1 MRKLIYSSL
10 MLIAVGL
17 FSCQENKSADQ
28 QKPRIFP
35 EYNYAFEC
43 KNNTA
48 IMFPGPVKHAVQ
60 KLLQIDY
67 DILET
72 DGRYS
77 ITQFLSVKI

>member
-35 EYNYAFEC
+35 EYNQALDEIIKSREGVIRGIDLNSKAFVIT
-43 KNNTA
+43 K
-48 IMFPGPVKHAVQ
+48 PKQKHLR
-60 KLLQIDY
+60 K
-67 DILET
+67 
-72 DGRYS
+72 
-77 ITQFLSVKI
+77 